1 MNPISLLLKLPIS
14 SSLIS
19 SVDFPNNIT
28 CPLLGV
34 SIVEIQLIK
43 VVFPDPDVPIT
54 QINSPFSID
63 IEILFNE
70 ITGLSVISS

>member
-34 SIVEIQLIK
+34 SIVEI
-43 VVFPDPDVPIT
+43 
-54 QINSPFSID
+54 
-63 IEILFNE
+63 LFNE